1 MLPTSVLGSSARHS
15 TSIITST
22 PESSAMTARNLAR
35 LGHCNTAISS
45 HSNAR
50 AYHSKPLRAQALG
63 SRDADEAEGKTIQRG
78 SAAGPLRVLTPLR
91 EASAALANTL
101 QELASTSGLISDPSK
116 VNLRDVRRP
125 VDADMEICRNNLV
138 DVVGR
143 RHPLLRAAADQIF
156 SAGGKRIRPLIVLLV
171 ARATFP
177 ISELPDITERHRR
190 LAEITEM
197 IHTASLVHDDV
208 LDECDIR
215 RGEKK
220 SQNFAFFCRLDC
232 V

>member
-1 MLPTSVLGSSARHS
+1 MLSSGVLGSSTRPSFPLSFLTPDSNNMVPRH
-15 TSIITST
+15 
-22 PESSAMTARNLAR
+22 LAR
-35 LGHCNTAISS
+35 LGHCTSCGPS
-45 HSNAR
+45 HSAQNAKTNHAR
-50 AYHSKPLRAQALG
+50 AVRAQALG
-63 SRDADEAEGKTIQRG
+63 SWDSDDADSKRIQRG
-78 SAAGPLRVLTPLR
+78 SVAGPLRVLTPLR

-101 QELASTSGLISDPSK
+101 QEIATTSGLISDPTK
-116 VNLRDVRRP
+116 VNLKDIRRP
-125 VDADMEICRNNLV
+125 VDSDMEVCRQNLV

-177 ISELPDITERHRR
+177 VTGMTDITERHRR

-215 RGEKK
+215 RGKDC
-220 SQNFAFFCRLDC
+220 AFT
-232 V
+232 

>member
-1 MLPTSVLGSSARHS
+1 
-15 TSIITST
+15 
-22 PESSAMTARNLAR
+22 MTARHLAR
-35 LGHCNTAISS
+35 LAHCSTSAPS
-45 HSNAR
+45 HSSTR
-50 AYHSKPLRAQALG
+50 PTPFRSVRAQALG
-63 SRDADEAEGKTIQRG
+63 SRDDAEPEVKRILRG

-101 QELASTSGLISDPSK
+101 QEMASTSGLISDPSK
-116 VNLRDVRRP
+116 VSLKDIRRP
-125 VDADMEICRNNLV
+125 VDADMEVCRQNLV

-177 ISELPDITERHRR
+177 VTGLPDITERHRR

-215 RGEKK
+215 RGE
-220 SQNFAFFCRLDC
+220 F
-232 V
+232 

>member
-1 MLPTSVLGSSARHS
+1 MLSSGVLGSSTRTLPS
-15 TSIITST
+15 LLNLNTD
-22 PESSAMTARNLAR
+22 SSAMSSRHLAR
-35 LGHCNTAISS
+35 LGHCSTSAPS
-45 HSNAR
+45 HSGFNVR
-50 AYHSKPLRAQALG
+50 PHQSISIRAQALG
-63 SRDADEAEGKTIQRG
+63 SRDGDDPDSKSVQRG
-78 SAAGPLRVLTPLR
+78 SAAGPLRVFTPLR

-101 QELASTSGLISDPSK
+101 QGIATTSGLLSDPSK
-116 VNLRDVRRP
+116 VNLKDIRRP
-125 VDADMEICRNNLV
+125 VDGDMDICRQNLV

-177 ISELPDITERHRR
+177 VTGLADINDRHRR

-215 RGEKK
+215 RGKTP
-220 SQNFAFFCRLDC
+220 
-232 V
+232 